1 MILFTIC
8 ALMVAI
14 LLVVAVSMI
23 SVIGAGAILVFG
35 DVFIC
40 IALIGL
46 LMYFL
51 MRRKKKK

>member
-1 MILFTIC
+1 MVLFTIG
-8 ALMVAI
+8 ALMIGILLFVAI
-14 LLVVAVSMI
+14 SMI

-35 DVFIC
+35 DVFVC